1 MITMSTLS
9 LSPAQQKFWYVSRI
23 PDSELT
29 IEHLVEAGLAI
40 SWEEY
45 PNIDLSSYR
54 EALDRMAAV
63 LQPKVQG
70 INYPLKIIGEIN
82 RYLFEEQNFRGN
94 ENNYYDPRNSFLT
107 DVISRRLGIPITLS
121 IVYMAIGDRIGFPF
135 EGVSLPGHFIIRP
148 KRSDIQVFIDPF
160 NKGEILFKEDCAAK
174 LAQIYG
180 QQAELRL
187 EYLETVGVRH
197 ILERML
203 MNLKL
208 IYLNQQK
215 FHKALAV
222 VEKILMLWPNESTQ
236 VRDHGLLCYQLER
249 YVEAR
254 SDLETYIALSP
265 RAKDAQLIQALIDEM
280 KQLDD

>member
-1 MITMSTLS
+1 MSTLS

-29 IEHLVEAGLAI
+29 TVQLVEAALAI

-54 EALDRMAAV
+54 DALDEMATV
-63 LQPKVQG
+63 LQQRVQG
-70 INYPLKIIGEIN
+70 ISYPLKIISEIN
-82 RYLFEEQNFRGN
+82 RYLFEEQNFCGN

-107 DVISRRLGIPITLS
+107 DVITRRMGIPLTLS
-121 IVYMAIGDRIGFPF
+121 IIYMAIGDRIGFPL

-148 KRSDIQVFIDPF
+148 HRSDVEVFIDPF
-160 NKGEILFKEDCAAK
+160 AKGEIMFKEDCAAK
-174 LAQIYG
+174 LTQIYG
-180 QQAELRL
+180 DQAELKP
-187 EYLETVGVRH
+187 EYLETVGVRQ

-208 IYLNQQK
+208 IYLNQKQ
-215 FHKALAV
+215 FHKALST
-222 VEKILMLWPNESTQ
+222 VEKILMLWPNVSIQ
-236 VRDHGLLCYQLER
+236 VRDHGLLCFQLER

-254 SDLETYIALSP
+254 SDLETYLALTP
-265 RAKDAQLIQALIDEM
+265 YANDAELIQKLINEM
-280 KQLDD
+280 KQTGY